1 MASRIRQW
9 FLTHPASVGESYS
22 EHFGVAARFG
32 FAMLRG
38 GIACLVHALFPALC
52 ERTGSGAVKALYS
65 EMVAR
70 QPDCG
75 RLVSRLALTR
85 PAGSCRQHPPRR
97 ASADQDAAD
106 QFSEITMDTR

>member
-9 FLTHPASVGESYS
+9 FLAHPASVGESYS

-38 GIACLVHALFPALC
+38 GIACLVHALFPALF

-70 QPDCG
+70 QPG
-75 RLVSRLALTR
+75 NLR
-85 PAGSCRQHPPRR
+85 PAYDEPEGRPEY
-97 ASADQDAAD
+97 
-106 QFSEITMDTR
+106 EI

>member
-70 QPDCG
+70 QPG
-75 RLVSRLALTR
+75 NLR
-85 PAGSCRQHPPRR
+85 PAYDEPDWRPEY
-97 ASADQDAAD
+97 
-106 QFSEITMDTR
+106 EI

>member
-9 FLTHPASVGESYS
+9 FLGHPASVGESYS

-38 GIACLVHALFPALC
+38 GIACLVHALFPAVC

-70 QPDCG
+70 QPG
-75 RLVSRLALTR
+75 NLR
-85 PAGSCRQHPPRR
+85 PAYDEPDWRPEY
-97 ASADQDAAD
+97 
-106 QFSEITMDTR
+106 EI